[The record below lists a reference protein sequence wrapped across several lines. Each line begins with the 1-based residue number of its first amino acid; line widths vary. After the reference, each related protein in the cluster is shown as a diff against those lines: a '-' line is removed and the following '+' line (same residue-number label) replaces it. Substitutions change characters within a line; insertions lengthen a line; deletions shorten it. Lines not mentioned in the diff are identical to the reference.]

1 MGVEEFEQ
9 ARKARLRVRVGA
21 VIVVVLVALGCA
33 VLATELTGS
42 PTAVEIARGELGS
55 GGDAIVVESPS
66 LFVHVTG
73 AVMRP
78 GLFELAEG
86 SRVIDAIAA
95 AGGFTDEAN
104 RDQLNLARLLTDGEQ
119 FAVPAAGD
127 DVDAAAASDGRVNL
141 NTADAAALDTLP
153 RIGPAMAARILA
165 WREANGRFAS
175 VDDLRNIAGIG
186 DATFEG
192 LRDLVTV

>member
-33 VLATELTGS
+33 VLATALTGS

-95 AGGFTDEAN
+95 AGGFTEEAN

>member
-1 MGVEEFEQ
+1 VEEFEQ

-33 VLATELTGS
+33 VLATALTGS

>member
-1 MGVEEFEQ
+1 MEEFEQ

-33 VLATELTGS
+33 VLATALTDS
-42 PTAVEIARGELGS
+42 PTALEIARGEVGD
-55 GGDAIVVESPS
+55 GGDSFAIEAPS

-73 AVMRP
+73 AVARP

-86 SRVIDAIAA
+86 ARVIDAIAA
-95 AGGFTDEAN
+95 AGGFTDDAN

-127 DVDAAAASDGRVNL
+127 GDDAAGATESDGRVNL

-165 WREANGRFAS
+165 WRDANGRFTS
-175 VDDLRNIAGIG
+175 IDDLRNVAGIG
-186 DATFEG
+186 DATFDG